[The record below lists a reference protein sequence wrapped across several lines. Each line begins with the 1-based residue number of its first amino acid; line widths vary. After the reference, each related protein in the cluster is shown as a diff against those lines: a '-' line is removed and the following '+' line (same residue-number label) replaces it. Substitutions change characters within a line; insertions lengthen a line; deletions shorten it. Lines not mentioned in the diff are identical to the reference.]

1 MPGYKA
7 RTIVTDRNTGGGMK
21 NLVSDIVSGNERF
34 NIETMLKAQSG
45 SFKISQRSYDQ
56 NPKLHSNQDSKI
68 WDMGSQ
74 FWNTRIKSR

>member
-34 NIETMLKAQSG
+34 NIETMLKA
-45 SFKISQRSYDQ
+45 
-56 NPKLHSNQDSKI
+56 
-68 WDMGSQ
+68 
-74 FWNTRIKSR
+74 